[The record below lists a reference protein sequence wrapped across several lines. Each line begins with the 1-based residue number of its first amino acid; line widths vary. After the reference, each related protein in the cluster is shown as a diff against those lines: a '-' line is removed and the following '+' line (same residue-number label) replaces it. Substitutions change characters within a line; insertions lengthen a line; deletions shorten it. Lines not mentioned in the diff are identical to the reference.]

1 METFDFFLSKY
12 GDFGLFFS
20 LKILCILHT
29 RFSFL
34 WPWLE
39 ISPPKENIAA
49 ARMSSRRAIKVS
61 SSAPWS
67 AAYSLSGQVFS
78 SISACLP
85 EFSDRFSL
93 SIQWQGSVG
102 THEIYQGSSIERV
115 HCNCLWNLLAFFS
128 PYPTANSPACHFLHD
143 ISAQYHH
150 RGNIEKK
157 GKK

>member
-1 METFDFFLSKY
+1 
-12 GDFGLFFS
+12 
-20 LKILCILHT
+20 
-29 RFSFL
+29 
-34 WPWLE
+34 
-39 ISPPKENIAA
+39 
-49 ARMSSRRAIKVS
+49 
-61 SSAPWS
+61 
-67 AAYSLSGQVFS
+67 VFS